1 MEILFKV
8 IGYFLLWTLYSYL
21 YHVLAHVRSKYNLL
35 QYIHLKHHGYKY
47 DGSIW
52 PPWNEYFFWFGDL
65 RSSMDVYLAF
75 TLPLVILTIFDPIPG
90 AILLVFHYFY
100 ELFLSRNVLDHNP
113 KITGKITRFMSIGS
127 FHLKHHSN
135 VRCNFSF
142 FITFWDYL
150 FRTDEK
156 SVKEKRRSQ
165 RLKSSKISY

>member
-1 MEILFKV
+1 
-8 IGYFLLWTLYSYL
+8 
-21 YHVLAHVRSKYNLL
+21 
-35 QYIHLKHHGYKY
+35 
-47 DGSIW
+47 
-52 PPWNEYFFWFGDL
+52 
-65 RSSMDVYLAF
+65 MDVYLAF
-75 TLPLVILTIFDPIPG
+75 TLPLMILTIFDPIPG
-90 AILLVFHYFY
+90 VILLVFHYFY

-156 SVKEKRRSQ
+156 SVKEKRRNQ
-165 RLKSSKISY
+165 RLKSMKIS